1 MIDMALNGAMASLSE
16 WIEGAR
22 PRTLPNA
29 VAPVVA
35 GAGAA
40 IALDAFSWW
49 RSVLALLVSLSLIV
63 GVNYA
68 NDYSDGIRGTDEN
81 RVGPLRLVGSGVAAP
96 KAVLAAALVSLG
108 LAGVLGLVL
117 VAVSGHWWLLAM
129 GALCILGAWF
139 YTGGKKPYGYYGFG
153 EIAVFVF
160 FGLAGVLG
168 TVYVQADRVSWPALA
183 CAIAVG
189 CFSTAVLTANNLR
202 DIPTDIEAGK
212 RTLATRLG
220 DKGTR
225 RLYLVLVT
233 VPVLVSLALAAT
245 DYRLTL
251 LAGLTVGLLLPAIG
265 AVHGGKTGREL
276 IPALR
281 DTGFAMLAWAVST
294 AVLMNL

>member
-1 MIDMALNGAMASLSE
+1 MALNGAMASLSE

-35 GAGAA
+35 GVGAA

-49 RSVLALLVSLSLIV
+49 RSALALLVSLSLIV

-81 RVGPLRLVGSGVAAP
+81 RVGPLRLVGSKVAAP
-96 KAVLAAALVSLG
+96 KAVLTAALVSLG

-117 VAVSGHWWLLAM
+117 VAVSGHWWLLGM

-168 TVYVQADRVSWPALA
+168 TVYVQAGRVSWAALA
-183 CAIAVG
+183 CAVAVG

-202 DIPTDIEAGK
+202 DIPTDIESGK
-212 RTLATRLG
+212 RTLATRMG
-220 DKGTR
+220 DQGTR
-225 RLYLVLVT
+225 RLYLALIAVPYVLAIVMGFVT
-233 VPVLVSLALAAT
+233 RSLAALP
-245 DYRLTL
+245 L
-251 LAGLTVGLLLPAIG
+251 LSAPMLFGSVSAIRHN
-265 AVHGGKTGREL
+265 ATGRDL

-281 DTGFAMLAWAVST
+281 DTGLAMLAWAALA
-294 AVLMNL
+294 AVGLNL

>member
-1 MIDMALNGAMASLSE
+1 MALNDVMASLSE

-35 GAGAA
+35 GVGAA
-40 IALDAFSWW
+40 IALDSFSWW
-49 RSVLALLVSLSLIV
+49 RSALALLVSLSLIV

-81 RVGPLRLVGSGVAAP
+81 RVGPLRLVGSKVAAP
-96 KAVLAAALVSLG
+96 KAVLTAALVSLG

-117 VAVSGHWWLLAM
+117 VAVSGHWWLLGM

-168 TVYVQADRVSWPALA
+168 TVYVQAGRVSWAALA
-183 CAIAVG
+183 CAVAVG

-202 DIPTDIEAGK
+202 DIPTDIESGK

-225 RLYLVLVT
+225 RLYLALVF
-233 VPVLVSLALAAT
+233 VPFLISLSFVFTGYSVAALAA
-245 DYRLTL
+245 LTII
-251 LAGLTVGLLLPAIG
+251 VLLPAAG
-265 AVHGGKTGREL
+265 AVQAGKKGREL

-281 DTGFAMLAWAVST
+281 DTGLAMLLWAVVA
-294 AVLMNL
+294 AVGLNV

>member
-1 MIDMALNGAMASLSE
+1 MALNGAMASLSE

-35 GAGAA
+35 GVGAA

-49 RSVLALLVSLSLIV
+49 RSVLALLVSLSLII

-68 NDYSDGIRGTDEN
+68 NDYSDGIRGTDEH
-81 RVGPLRLVGSGVAAP
+81 RVGPLRLVGSKVAAP
-96 KAVLAAALVSLG
+96 KAVLTAALVSLG

-117 VAVSGHWWLLAM
+117 VAVSGHWWLLGM

-168 TVYVQADRVSWPALA
+168 TVYVQAGRVSWAALA
-183 CAIAVG
+183 CAVAVG
-189 CFSTAVLTANNLR
+189 CYSTAVLTANNLR
-202 DIPTDIEAGK
+202 DIPTDVESGK

-225 RLYLVLVT
+225 RLYLALVFVPFLISLSFVFTGSSVAAAAALTIIVLY
-233 VPVLVSLALAAT
+233 PAA
-245 DYRLTL
+245 
-251 LAGLTVGLLLPAIG
+251 G
-265 AVHGGKTGREL
+265 AVQAGKKGREL

-281 DTGFAMLAWAVST
+281 DTGLAMLLWSVVT
-294 AVLMNL
+294 AVGLNV

>member
-1 MIDMALNGAMASLSE
+1 MASLSE

>member
-1 MIDMALNGAMASLSE
+1 MALNGAMASLSE

-49 RSVLALLVSLSLIV
+49 RSALALLVSLSLIV

-68 NDYSDGIRGTDEN
+68 NDYSDGIRGTDEH

-96 KAVLAAALVSLG
+96 KAVLTAALVSLG
-108 LAGVLGLVL
+108 LAGVLGLLL
-117 VAVSGHWWLLAM
+117 VALSGRWWLLGM

-168 TVYVQADRVSWPALA
+168 TVYVQAGRVSWAALA
-183 CAIAVG
+183 CAVAVG

-202 DIPTDIEAGK
+202 DIPTDIESGK

-225 RLYLVLVT
+225 RLYLALIAVPYLISLSFVFIGYPTAPVAVLT
-233 VPVLVSLALAAT
+233 I
-245 DYRLTL
+245 
-251 LAGLTVGLLLPAIG
+251 GLLLPAVG

-281 DTGFAMLAWAVST
+281 DTGLAMLVWSVVT
-294 AVLMNL
+294 AVALNL

>member
-1 MIDMALNGAMASLSE
+1 MASLSE

-35 GAGAA
+35 GVGAA

-49 RSVLALLVSLSLIV
+49 RSALALLVSLSLII

-96 KAVLAAALVSLG
+96 KAVLTAALVSLG

-117 VAVSGHWWLLAM
+117 VAVSGHWWLLGM

-168 TVYVQADRVSWPALA
+168 TVYVQAGRVSWAAVA
-183 CAIAVG
+183 CAVAVG

-225 RLYLVLVT
+225 RLYLALVF
-233 VPVLVSLALAAT
+233 VPFLISLSFVFTGYSVAALAA
-245 DYRLTL
+245 LTIIVL
-251 LAGLTVGLLLPAIG
+251 YPAAGVVQA
-265 AVHGGKTGREL
+265 GKKGREL

-281 DTGFAMLAWAVST
+281 DTGLAMLLWSVVT
-294 AVLMNL
+294 TIGLNV

>member
-1 MIDMALNGAMASLSE
+1 VIVMALNGAMASLSE

-35 GAGAA
+35 GVGAA

-49 RSVLALLVSLSLIV
+49 RSALALLVSLSLIV

-96 KAVLAAALVSLG
+96 KAVLTAALVALG
-108 LAGVLGLVL
+108 LAGVLGLLL
-117 VAVSGHWWLLAM
+117 VALSGHWWLLAV
-129 GALCILGAWF
+129 GGVCILGAWF

-168 TVYVQADRVSWPALA
+168 TVYVQAGRVSWAALA
-183 CAIAVG
+183 CAVAVG

-202 DIPTDIEAGK
+202 DIPTDVEAGK
-212 RTLATRLG
+212 LTLATRLG
-220 DKGTR
+220 DGGTR
-225 RLYLVLVT
+225 RLYLVLLV
-233 VPVLVSLALAAT
+233 VPYALSVVL
-245 DYRLTL
+245 
-251 LAGLTVGLLLPAIG
+251 GLTVGLFAALPLVTAFLLAKSVKAIRRD
-265 AVHGGKTGREL
+265 ATGRNL

-281 DTGFAMLAWAVST
+281 DTGLAMLAWALLA
-294 AVLMNL
+294 AVGLNL

>member
-1 MIDMALNGAMASLSE
+1 MALNGAMASLSE

-35 GAGAA
+35 GVGAA

-49 RSVLALLVSLSLIV
+49 RSALALLVSLSLIV

-96 KAVLAAALVSLG
+96 KAVLTAALVSLG

-168 TVYVQADRVSWPALA
+168 TVYVQAGRVSWAALA
-183 CAIAVG
+183 CAVAVG

-202 DIPTDIEAGK
+202 DIPTDIESGK

-225 RLYLVLVT
+225 RLYLVLVA
-233 VPVLVSLALAAT
+233 VPYLISLSLIFLG
-245 DYRLTL
+245 YPM
-251 LAGLTVGLLLPAIG
+251 AGLSAMTIVLLLPAVG
-265 AVHGGKTGREL
+265 AVHRGETGRGL

-281 DTGFAMLAWAVST
+281 ETGVAMLVWALAT
-294 AVLMNL
+294 AVWLNL

>member
-1 MIDMALNGAMASLSE
+1 MASLSE

-35 GAGAA
+35 GVGAA

-49 RSVLALLVSLSLIV
+49 RSALALLVSLSLIV

-96 KAVLAAALVSLG
+96 KAVLTAALISLG

-117 VAVSGHWWLLAM
+117 VAVSGHWWLLGM

-168 TVYVQADRVSWPALA
+168 TVYVQAGRVSWAALA
-183 CAIAVG
+183 CAVAVG

-202 DIPTDIEAGK
+202 DIPTDVEAGK

-220 DKGTR
+220 DQGTR
-225 RLYLVLVT
+225 RLYLALVA
-233 VPVLVSLALAAT
+233 VPFALAVVLPFT
-245 DYRLTL
+245 THS
-251 LAGLTVGLLLPAIG
+251 LAGLPLLSAPLLIQSVSAIRHD
-265 AVHGGKTGREL
+265 ATGRDL

-281 DTGFAMLAWAVST
+281 DTGLAMLAWAVLA
-294 AVLMNL
+294 AVGLNL

>member
-1 MIDMALNGAMASLSE
+1 MATVSE

-29 VAPVVA
+29 IAPVVA
-35 GAGAA
+35 GVGAA

-49 RSVLALLVSLSLIV
+49 RSVLALLVALALII

-68 NDYSDGIRGTDEN
+68 NDYSDGVRGTDEN
-81 RVGPLRLVGSGVAAP
+81 RVGPLRLVGSGTAAP
-96 KAVLAAALVSLG
+96 KAVLTAALVCLG
-108 LAGVLGLVL
+108 LAGVLGLLL
-117 VAVSGHWWLLAM
+117 VALTGFWWLLIM
-129 GALCILGAWF
+129 GGVCILGAWF

-168 TVYVQADRVSWPALA
+168 TVYVQAGRVCWAGLA
-183 CAIAVG
+183 CAVAVG
-189 CFSTAVLTANNLR
+189 TFSTAVLTANNLR
-202 DIPTDIEAGK
+202 DIPTDIESGK

-225 RLYLVLVT
+225 SLYLALVT
-233 VPVLVSLALAAT
+233 VPYV
-245 DYRLTL
+245 
-251 LAGLTVGLLLPAIG
+251 LTVILGIWHPLQLIALITAPMLLKSIR
-265 AVHGGKTGREL
+265 AVGGGKVGREL

-281 DTGFAMLAWAVST
+281 DTGLAMLAWAVLS
-294 AVLMNL
+294 AIALAL

>member
-1 MIDMALNGAMASLSE
+1 MATVSE

-29 VAPVVA
+29 IAPVVA
-35 GAGAA
+35 GVGAA

-49 RSVLALLVSLSLIV
+49 RSVLALLVALALII

-68 NDYSDGIRGTDEN
+68 NDYSDGVRGTDEN
-81 RVGPLRLVGSGVAAP
+81 RVGPLRLVGSGTAAP
-96 KAVLAAALVSLG
+96 KAVLAAALVCLG
-108 LAGVLGLVL
+108 LAGVLGLLL
-117 VAVSGHWWLLAM
+117 VALTGFWWLLIM
-129 GALCILGAWF
+129 GGVCILGAWF

-168 TVYVQADRVSWPALA
+168 TLYVQAGRVSWAGLG
-183 CAIAVG
+183 CAVAVG

-202 DIPTDIEAGK
+202 DIPTDIESGK

-220 DKGTR
+220 DTGTR
-225 RLYLVLVT
+225 RLYLALVT
-233 VPVLVSLALAAT
+233 VPYV
-245 DYRLTL
+245 
-251 LAGLTVGLLLPAIG
+251 LTVVLGIWHPLQLIALVTAPMLLKSVR
-265 AVHGGKTGREL
+265 AVGSGKVGREL

-281 DTGFAMLAWAVST
+281 DTGLAMLAWAVLS
-294 AVLMNL
+294 ALALSL